1 MTRRSHPGRYLRA
14 RGGPLAHD
22 AHRLTAMR
30 VRAFELRLIAV
41 ALVVC
46 WAVAAGL
53 VLLAYRPGG
62 PLDIIV
68 GLTAMTPIAIA
79 LAGAIWPPVAR
90 GNVAFPVIV
99 GLGVLALLCLV
110 PSIAGVVTQL
120 LAFGSRT
127 LLPSLEAIY
136 PWLLALLATSLFS
149 GFGIARRLEGGTA
162 LRRRRLLSG
171 VGIALIAT
179 AVSGVLFATI
189 AVANELA
196 LRDTPPASSRFGP
209 TSGDDQLSTC
219 DAPLAAGQSAR
230 LSLHLNATVDLR
242 PLGSTDLAGIRV
254 GDDFRWLAYVAANRQ
269 LGQYGSARI
278 GDRAWTTSPGSR
290 WAAVAPS
297 VVTDDAVDIRALEV
311 ALTPGLSRD
320 RRGPR
325 DGGHRGRPN
334 APVPGRDRRP
344 DVPSRVSAGGL
355 DARRRRSRSL
365 ARPARLLGLPRRPDR
380 PDRRQRQRRC
390 RRYPDA
396 LSGDRPRSSCRRRI
410 GATNPRHGAAR
421 RANDDG

>member
-1 MTRRSHPGRYLRA
+1 
-14 RGGPLAHD
+14 
-22 AHRLTAMR
+22 MR

-62 PLDIIV
+62 PLDVIV

-90 GNVAFPVIV
+90 GDVAFPVIV

-189 AVANELA
+189 AVANDLA
-196 LRDTPPASSRFGP
+196 LRDTPPVASRFGP
-209 TSGDDQLSTC
+209 TSVNGDEQPATC
-219 DAPLAAGQSAR
+219 DAPLAAGSSAR

-311 ALTPGLSRD
+311 ALTPGYRATAED
-320 RRGPR
+320 HGMEVIE
-325 DGGHRGRPN
+325 G
-334 APVPGRDRRP
+334 
-344 DVPSRVSAGGL
+344 
-355 DARRRRSRSL
+355 AR
-365 ARPARLLGLPRRPDR
+365 A
-380 PDRRQRQRRC
+380 RRC
-390 RRYPDA
+390 RVAIDGTTFREAFPQVAWLVGDADLHRWRGQLDYWVFLDGRLGQVAGSANGEAGDIVPDA
-396 LSGDRPRSSCRRRI
+396 LSGTVDVRLT
-410 GATNPRHGAAR
+410 ATERGRDSVIYPPVQ
-421 RANDDG
+421 